1 MKRFLPLLLLCL
13 LLAGC
18 GQAKVEQTVYE
29 YNGFTVDTQA
39 QTITRGDDVYRYAYS
54 ANKVTITY
62 PNGAEYWWRY
72 EQNGGSGGWN
82 GDYDTDRYAD
92 GWTIV
97 NALSYKA
104 HQETGSGGN
113 GFLGLLLMALGLFHL
128 ISPHTAWYLSHGW
141 RFKDAEPSDLAL
153 ALNRM
158 GGGIALLIGLLLVFL

>member
-92 GWTIV
+92 GWTLV

-104 HQETGSGGN
+104 HQETDGSGN

-128 ISPHTAWYLSHGW
+128 ISPHTTWYLSHGW